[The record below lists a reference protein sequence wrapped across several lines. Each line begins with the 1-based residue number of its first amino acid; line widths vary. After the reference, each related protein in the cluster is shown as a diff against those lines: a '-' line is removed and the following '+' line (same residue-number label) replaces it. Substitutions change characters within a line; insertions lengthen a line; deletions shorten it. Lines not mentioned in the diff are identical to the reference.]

1 MPNAPTDIQAVA
13 LLDEPIRRALYDW
26 VADAGHAVSRDEA
39 AAGADISRALA
50 AFHLDRLVRAG
61 LLVAEFRRLS
71 GRTGPGAGRP
81 AKLYRRGPREV
92 RVSMPER
99 RYEIAAE
106 LFAETIELLGQQ
118 LPPDVLRTS
127 AHRVG
132 QAVGS
137 EARKRIGRRPGKKR
151 IRAAL
156 LDTLRERG
164 YQPREAGSG
173 EIRLGNCPFHALVDD
188 HRQLVC
194 GMNLALA
201 DGLLDG
207 LGDDEFA
214 RLDPQPGQ
222 CCVAIGPLE
231 GETEK
236 ALKRSGDRDVPQLRL
251 PARA

>member
-1 MPNAPTDIQAVA
+1 MPNALIDIQAVA
-13 LLDEPIRRALYDW
+13 LLDEPVRRALYEW

-39 AAGADISRALA
+39 AAGTDISRALA

-61 LLVAEFRRLS
+61 LLVAEYRRLS

-81 AKLYRRGPREV
+81 AKLYRRGPRET

-99 RYEIAAE
+99 RYEIAAGV
-106 LFAETIELLGQQ
+106 LAETIEQLGQQ
-118 LPPDVLRTS
+118 LPPDVLRDS

-137 EARKRIGRRPGKKR
+137 EARERVGRRPGKKR
-151 IRAAL
+151 LRAAL
-156 LDTLRERG
+156 LDSLRERG
-164 YQPREAGSG
+164 YEPREAGSG
-173 EIRLGNCPFHALVDD
+173 EVRLGNCPFDALVDD

-207 LGDDEFA
+207 LGDDRSA

-222 CCVAIGPLE
+222 CCVAIGP
-231 GETEK
+231 
-236 ALKRSGDRDVPQLRL
+236 
-251 PARA
+251 PA